1 LSEDSVWSKKILR
14 IIAYVSFGIV
24 LLVMWYAALS
34 SLTENLT
41 TVGANLVNVEFP
53 PPSWFP
59 LYLKPITWLYLGAL
73 GLLYSEMELNKQRIR
88 MFSPA
93 AKTLVK
99 FVGFLV
105 AAVFF
110 YEICY
115 NFVLWA
121 GEIAAAAIQ
130 GNLNPDL
137 LVNKFPAL
145 REPWNLVFATKL
157 WSVFF
162 IAGLYVF
169 WFFNRLEDMAPVSAT
184 NSSPAPAQF
193 LSSFS
198 NR

>member
-1 LSEDSVWSKKILR
+1 MV
-14 IIAYVSFGIV
+14 V
-24 LLVMWYAALS
+24 WYAALS
-34 SLTENLT
+34 SLTQQLSV
-41 TVGANLVNVEFP
+41 VGYNLVNIEFP
-53 PPSWFP
+53 PPSIFP
-59 LYLKPITWLYLGAL
+59 LYLKPITWLYVGVL
-73 GLLYSEMELNKQRIR
+73 GLLYSEMELNKERIR
-88 MFSPA
+88 KFSPA

-99 FVGFLV
+99 FAGFLV

-137 LVNKFPAL
+137 LSNSFPAL
-145 REPWNLVFATKL
+145 KEPWNLVFATKL

-169 WFFNRLEDMAPVSAT
+169 WFFHRLEDVRPSVGVRVNPIPAQST
-184 NSSPAPAQF
+184 NSPVAK
-193 LSSFS
+193 
-198 NR
+198 